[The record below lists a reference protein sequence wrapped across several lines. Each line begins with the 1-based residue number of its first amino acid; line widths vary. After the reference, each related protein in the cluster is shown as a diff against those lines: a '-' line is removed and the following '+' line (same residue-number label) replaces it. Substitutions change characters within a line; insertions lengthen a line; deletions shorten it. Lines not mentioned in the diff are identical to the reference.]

1 MTNKARLVLVAV
13 SVLMLDGVWGCGG
26 SNGANNQQGNAGTV
40 TGEIF
45 AAVGG
50 AFVALGGQTVAI
62 GTSTATSQAG
72 TGRFTITGVAPG
84 AFAVVVTPQPGFG
97 TVLNPAILA
106 GNVAAGQTVD
116 IGRVLLGQR
125 PPDPTL

>member
-1 MTNKARLVLVAV
+1 MTNKARLVLMAV
-13 SVLMLDGVWGCGG
+13 SVLILVCVWGCGG
-26 SNGANNQQGNAGTV
+26 GNGGNQQGNAGTV

-50 AFVALGGQTVAI
+50 SFVALGGQTVAV
-62 GTSTATSQAG
+62 GASTAVSQAG
-72 TGRFTITGVAPG
+72 TGRFTITGVDPG

-106 GNVAAGQTVD
+106 GNVAAGQTAD